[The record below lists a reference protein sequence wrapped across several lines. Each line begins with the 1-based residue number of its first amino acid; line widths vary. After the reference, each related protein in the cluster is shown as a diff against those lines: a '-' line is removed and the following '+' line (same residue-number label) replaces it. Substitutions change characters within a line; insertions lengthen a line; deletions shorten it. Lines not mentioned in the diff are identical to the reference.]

1 MSIDLS
7 RSHEYRSKSSLN
19 RIFLLPF
26 SKRNLEKDRFRDRTD
41 RESQDDTSFL
51 PTDFSN
57 TQRSFL
63 GRCLSILRSL
73 DNNHL
78 EFILNI
84 FSSHTDR
91 TLVPHC
97 SLLLVVWLS
106 PCYCLPFLRPHPR
119 AKDPPRCE
127 TRPVTLV
134 RTIMWKFGSNVSV
147 SIPFVIVRSL
157 FVRMKGDF
165 QALNNNFL
173 D

>member
-1 MSIDLS
+1 MSQTLQPKVNHSCLS
-7 RSHEYRSKSSLN
+7 
-19 RIFLLPF
+19 IFLVLTSIVQSRAWTEFFFYLFPRETW
-26 SKRNLEKDRFRDRTD
+26 KRIALDRTD
-41 RESQDDTSFL
+41 RERQDDTSLL

-106 PCYCLPFLRPHPR
+106 PCYCLPFLDLTPAPR
-119 AKDPPRCE
+119 IPP
-127 TRPVTLV
+127 VV
-134 RTIMWKFGSNVSV
+134 KHG
-147 SIPFVIVRSL
+147 
-157 FVRMKGDF
+157 
-165 QALNNNFL
+165 Q
-173 D
+173 